1 MGRLNS
7 GNFGIFE
14 LSEWSS
20 NLNNSVCRDSKFISN
35 DIKLKP
41 ISWELKNENP
51 FLSIC
56 VGVWV
61 GGHPPTK
68 FSYVSKD
75 AQENFTSFDI
85 NDVTGGDRGN
95 MVLNEKPTKNFK

>member
-1 MGRLNS
+1 MLIYRLNS
-7 GNFGIFE
+7 GNYGIFE

-20 NLNNSVCRDSKFISN
+20 NLNNAVCRDSKFISS

-41 ISWELKNENP
+41 ISWELKNQNP

-61 GGHPPTK
+61 GGHPHTK
-68 FSYVSKD
+68 FVYVSND
-75 AQENFTSFDI
+75 AISNSVD
-85 NDVTGGDRGN
+85 
-95 MVLNEKPTKNFK
+95 EKVS